1 MIIEDVYKNTMI
13 FEIYEKK
20 VIGKLCYA
28 GNDIRNLT
36 LPVYPL
42 VSNLLQFI
50 NIVIKQNG
58 LTSYYYYD
66 MTLNRYY
73 FKLDG
78 SITNML
84 RLRNELRHT
93 YNLNERDDWC

>member
-1 MIIEDVYKNTMI
+1 MK

-20 VIGKLCYA
+20 VIGVLCYN
-28 GNDIRNLT
+28 GYDIHNLT

-42 VSNLLQFI
+42 VSNLLQFF
-50 NIVIKQNG
+50 NILVKQNG

-66 MTLNRYY
+66 MMLDRYY

-84 RLRNELRHT
+84 RFRNELRHT
-93 YNLNERDDWC
+93 YYLNERDDW